1 MNRNKQLQM
10 RLAVIVA
17 SATLVG
23 TSAFAESRHRNETH
37 SRSEGR
43 STVHRERG
51 ESRGEST
58 RGHSS
63 QNDSAPRH
71 SAVERPGISPG
82 ERGEAGIRE
91 RNRDI
96 SAPDRDR
103 VEGRTSDRNRGD
115 DGIRDRNRGGVRD
128 HGRNETRD
136 GRTVS
141 RDGSWRDGRGSNPS
155 SRGGSYD
162 HRQPYHANGRVS
174 GIHRYGNGYRV
185 WILGAPFPFFIPEA
199 YYLRHHFRVGLNIS
213 LGGYYNPLG
222 YYDYYDGYDRYDSYG
237 GYGGGYDGYR
247 AYDGYRGGGSSSRGE
262 LRGTVESVDRGR
274 NTFVV
279 RNDATGS
286 FVTVVM
292 RDRGERVRAGDYVE
306 LSGDWTRSGL
316 FEAYDVDQV
325 DDEDRR

>member
-1 MNRNKQLQM
+1 M
-10 RLAVIVA
+10 
-17 SATLVG
+17 
-23 TSAFAESRHRNETH
+23 
-37 SRSEGR
+37 
-43 STVHRERG
+43 
-51 ESRGEST
+51 
-58 RGHSS
+58 
-63 QNDSAPRH
+63 
-71 SAVERPGISPG
+71 
-82 ERGEAGIRE
+82 
-91 RNRDI
+91 
-96 SAPDRDR
+96 
-103 VEGRTSDRNRGD
+103 
-115 DGIRDRNRGGVRD
+115 
-128 HGRNETRD
+128 
-136 GRTVS
+136 
-141 RDGSWRDGRGSNPS
+141 
-155 SRGGSYD
+155 
-162 HRQPYHANGRVS
+162 
-174 GIHRYGNGYRV
+174 
-185 WILGAPFPFFIPEA
+185 
-199 YYLRHHFRVGLNIS
+199 GLNIS